1 MLRSNEIVLPSS
13 GLLDTELELIFSLQV
28 SLRKHATLLT
38 SSLNRFITNNVLIKV
53 ELHFKIL

>member
-28 SLRKHATLLT
+28 SLRIHATLLT
-38 SSLNRFITNNVLIKV
+38 SILNRFITNNVLIMF
-53 ELHFKIL
+53 ELLFKML

>member
-28 SLRKHATLLT
+28 SLRIHATLLT
-38 SSLNRFITNNVLIKV
+38 SSLNRFITNNVLIWL
-53 ELHFKIL
+53 ELHFTLL